1 MALQVTNSCLKVFEA
16 ISKVAEAE
24 GTPERR
30 KQEVEYVYIIGLW
43 LPFTPQ
49 STSLQHTDTGHRCT
63 Q

>member
-30 KQEVEYVYIIGLW
+30 KQEVEYVYIIVINKGIY
-43 LPFTPQ
+43 
-49 STSLQHTDTGHRCT
+49 HRV
-63 Q
+63 